1 MTQFIVHLG
10 RAGDGLRY
18 LLPEK
23 LMVTPAHP
31 LRRFLQRFLRHTAVA
46 RGFGVSL
53 FSASFDE
60 VRFQAIEKFGLAR
73 RGEFLCEPRQDLV
86 EQGHGPATL
95 EKFVRAAL
103 VRWFEPITLFRL
115 LHLERMNL
123 APADPLLRAG
133 PVRMVR

>member
-31 LRRFLQRFLRHTAVA
+31 LHRFFRRFLRHTAVA

-86 EQGHGPATL
+86 EQGHGPAML
-95 EKFVRAAL
+95 EDFLRTVLIR
-103 VRWFEPITLFRL
+103 RFEPIPL
-115 LHLERMNL
+115 LRFLRVERENL
-123 APADPLLRAG
+123 APAATL
-133 PVRMVR
+133 